1 MKKKKKFK
9 KLTYLPRV
17 TTYISGLTKIAGR
30 MILVGDQSRVT
41 TAALTERLMLQ
52 RHKNGRTKKEQGIN
66 PLVELQRQGSTTRS
80 NSDRVLE
87 STNCSK
93 LGLSTG
99 HWK

>member
-66 PLVELQRQGSTTRS
+66 P
-80 NSDRVLE
+80 
-87 STNCSK
+87 
-93 LGLSTG
+93 
-99 HWK
+99 